1 MGRMLGYAYM
11 LISASS
17 ARGASL
23 FCMGARHHELY
34 GYGSGVQSHRQPRDD
49 RAKAL
54 LALSLLSI
62 GFTLLASQGSDFGV
76 SEAV

>member
-49 RAKAL
+49 RAEAL
-54 LALSLLSI
+54 LALSPEHRLHFASLSRL
-62 GFTLLASQGSDFGV
+62 GFRRK
-76 SEAV
+76 